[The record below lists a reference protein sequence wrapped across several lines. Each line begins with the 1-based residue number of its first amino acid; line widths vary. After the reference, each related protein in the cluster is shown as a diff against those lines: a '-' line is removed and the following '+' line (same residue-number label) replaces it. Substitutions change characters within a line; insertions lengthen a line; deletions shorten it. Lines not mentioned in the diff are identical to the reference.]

1 MHGPSLP
8 GVCHAEEL
16 HYLFSPTLW
25 GMRNTLPSNTDRCE
39 AIVTED
45 IWAIVDSQFH
55 TLVLQRS
62 FIMSL

>member
-39 AIVTED
+39 AT
-45 IWAIVDSQFH
+45 VDSLSF
-55 TLVLQRS
+55 S
-62 FIMSL
+62 FIHLFCKDLSLCGIIG

>member
-25 GMRNTLPSNTDRCE
+25 GMRNTLPSNTDRYE
-39 AIVTED
+39 AVVKAQVSYKISHYVT
-45 IWAIVDSQFH
+45 II
-55 TLVLQRS
+55 TLLQG
-62 FIMSL
+62 